1 MTGISVLKS
10 IYKLL
15 VANEDLVAI
24 VKNRMFPLIANED
37 TVFPFIVYQRDSIY
51 AEYTKDWRC
60 SDNINI
66 SINIAATTY
75 NQSIEI
81 AELVRTAI
89 EGKRIDNINTIRLIS
104 MNEDYL
110 EDTYIQNLQFNVIFD
125 F

>member
-15 VANEDLVAI
+15 VANKDLVAM
-24 VKNRMFPLIANED
+24 VDNKMFPLIANEN
-37 TVFPFIVYQRDSIY
+37 TTFPFVVYQRDSIY
-51 AEYTKDWRC
+51 TEYTKDGKYC
-60 SDNINI
+60 DNINI

-81 AELVRTAI
+81 AELVRTAV
-89 EGKRIDNINTIRLIS
+89 EGKRIDDISSIRLIS

-110 EDTYIQNLQFNVIFD
+110 EDTYIQNLQFNVIYQF
-125 F
+125 

>member
-15 VANEDLVAI
+15 VANEDLVAM
-24 VKNRMFPLIANED
+24 VDNKMFPLIANEN
-37 TVFPFIVYQRDSIY
+37 TSFPFIVYQRDSIY
-51 AEYTKDWRC
+51 TEYTKDGKYC
-60 SDNINI
+60 DNINI

-81 AELVRTAI
+81 AELVRSSI

-110 EDTYIQNLQFNVIFD
+110 EDTYIQNLQFNVIYQF
-125 F
+125 

>member
-10 IYKLL
+10 VYKLL
-15 VANEDLVAI
+15 VANKDLVAMVDNKMYPI
-24 VKNRMFPLIANED
+24 IANEN
-37 TVFPFIVYQRDSIY
+37 TTFPFITYQRDAIY
-51 AEYTKDWRC
+51 TEYTKDGKYC
-60 SDNINI
+60 DNINI

-89 EGKRIDNINTIRLIS
+89 EGKRIDNINAIRLIS

-110 EDTYIQNLQFNVIFD
+110 EDIYIQNLQFNVIYQF
-125 F
+125 

>member
-51 AEYTKDWRC
+51 TEYTKDGKYC
-60 SDNINI
+60 DNINI

-81 AELVRTAI
+81 AELVRTAV
-89 EGKRIDNINTIRLIS
+89 EGKKIDDISSIRLIS

-110 EDTYIQNLQFNVIFD
+110 EDTYIQNLQFNVIYQF
-125 F
+125 

>member
-10 IYKLL
+10 VYKLL

-24 VKNRMFPLIANED
+24 VKNRMYPIIANEN
-37 TVFPFIVYQRDSIY
+37 TTFPFITYQRDSINT
-51 AEYTKDWRC
+51 EYTKDGKYC
-60 SDNINI
+60 DNINI

-81 AELVRTAI
+81 AELVRTAV
-89 EGKRIDNINTIRLIS
+89 EGKRIDDISSIRLIS

-110 EDTYIQNLQFNVIFD
+110 EDTYIQNLQFNVIYQF
-125 F
+125 

>member
-24 VKNRMFPLIANED
+24 VDNKMFPLIANEN
-37 TVFPFIVYQRDSIY
+37 TTFPFIVYQRDSIY
-51 AEYTKDWRC
+51 TEYTKDGKYC
-60 SDNINI
+60 DNINI

-110 EDTYIQNLQFNVIFD
+110 EDTYIQNLQFNVIYQF
-125 F
+125 

>member
-15 VANEDLVAI
+15 VANEDLVAM
-24 VKNRMFPLIANED
+24 VDNKMFPLIANEN
-37 TVFPFIVYQRDSIY
+37 TTFPFIVYQRDSIY
-51 AEYTKDWRC
+51 TEYTKDWRC
-60 SDNINI
+60 NDNINI

-110 EDTYIQNLQFNVIFD
+110 EDTYIQNLQFNVIYQF
-125 F
+125 

>member
-24 VKNRMFPLIANED
+24 IDNKMYPIIANEN
-37 TVFPFIVYQRDSIY
+37 TTFPFIVYQCDSIY

-60 SDNINI
+60 NDNINI

-110 EDTYIQNLQFNVIFD
+110 EDTYIQNLQFNVIYQF
-125 F
+125 

>member
-15 VANEDLVAI
+15 VANKDLVVI
-24 VKNRMFPLIANED
+24 VKNRMYPIIANEN

-51 AEYTKDWRC
+51 TEYTKDCRC
-60 SDNINI
+60 NDNINI

-110 EDTYIQNLQFNVIFD
+110 EDTYIQNLQFNVIYQF
-125 F
+125 

>member
-51 AEYTKDWRC
+51 AEYTKDGRYC
-60 SDNINI
+60 DNINI

-81 AELVRTAI
+81 AELVRIAI

-104 MNEDYL
+104 VNEDYL
-110 EDTYIQNLQFNVIFD
+110 EDTYIQNLQFNVIYQF
-125 F
+125 

>member
-15 VANEDLVAI
+15 VANEDLVAMVDNKMYPI
-24 VKNRMFPLIANED
+24 IANEN
-37 TVFPFIVYQRDSIY
+37 TTFPFITYQRDSIY
-51 AEYTKDWRC
+51 AEYTKDWRH

-110 EDTYIQNLQFNVIFD
+110 EDTYIQNLQFNVIYQF
-125 F
+125 